1 MADVK
6 PSAEQL
12 SQEARDED
20 MDESIE
26 TEIVPETQ
34 VTESMNMDSTND
46 DALQASGSTVP
57 DAPVAQEARIPA
69 KKDANLKEFLGK
81 MDDYAPIVR
90 PLSLLSCAPV
100 GKISANR
107 IHHRSLMRLQTTSL
121 LSPDSRHHPRRPSN
135 SRASSPSPLKS
146 S

>member
-6 PSAEQL
+6 PSIDQL

-34 VTESMNMDSTND
+34 VAESMNVDSTND
-46 DALQASGSTVP
+46 DPLQASGSTVP

-69 KKDANLKEFLGK
+69 KKDANLREFLGK

-90 PLSLLSCAPV
+90 LYFLLGCTTV

-107 IHHRSLMRLQTTSL
+107 IEFRSPMQLQTTS
-121 LSPDSRHHPRRPSN
+121 SH
-135 SRASSPSPLKS
+135 SRASPHRRRLPSN
-146 S
+146 